1 MSNKI
6 IKVLLCVWSVF
17 QLLSTQYPINDT
29 LLRSI
34 HLSFAI
40 GLAFMMFAPKQDKK
54 QGAHQLLVGANIVL
68 GLVAA
73 LSALY
78 IVLDYEGISQRPGLP
93 ITRDIIAGSVLVVC
107 LLEAS
112 RRVLG
117 IALSLVA
124 VVFMLFAF
132 FGPYFPQV
140 VAHRGADMGKM
151 VSHLY
156 LGTEG
161 IFGVPIRV
169 SASFVFLFVL
179 LGSLLDKAGAGQYFI
194 QLAYAAL
201 GKFRGGPAKASVAA
215 SGLLGMLS
223 GSSIANT
230 VTTGTFT
237 IPLMKKIGFTPE
249 KAAAIEVA
257 ASTNAQLMPPVMG
270 AAAFI
275 MAEFLGI
282 GYMDVVK
289 AAIIPA
295 LASYVALF
303 AVVHF
308 EACKLNIQA
317 SRAEDI
323 PPFFKTLWQG
333 LHYCVPIVFLIY
345 TLMVKRQSPTASAF
359 NAIVITIL
367 IILAEPPI
375 KAFLNKR
382 LSKKEFT
389 LGFKSLMDAF
399 AQGAENMI
407 PIAIATACA
416 GIIIGVVTMTGLGQ
430 SLLQVIEL
438 LSGGNFYLVLIL
450 TAISCI
456 ILGMGLPTTANY
468 IVMASLTAPIL
479 ASLAKGSGLMIPVIA
494 IHLFVFYFGI
504 LADDTPPVG
513 LAAYAAAA
521 IAKSDPIKTGIQGF
535 IFDMRTAALPFI
547 FILNTQFILIKDVVP
562 GGNPMRPADWVWNDS
577 LLSALGL
584 LLAACIGMIF
594 FVSAITGWF
603 KNKLLW
609 WERLWTMGFF
619 LGVFFYPQILAIT
632 GLNLSLYIT
641 FYGVLSG
648 LFFLIQKNKTVSQ

>member
-1 MSNKI
+1 MKNRVI
-6 IKVLLCVWSVF
+6 QYLLCLWSVF
-17 QLLSTQYPINDT
+17 QLLSTQFAINDT

-34 HLSFAI
+34 HLSFA
-40 GLAFMMFAPKQDKK
+40 
-54 QGAHQLLVGANIVL
+54 L
-68 GLVAA
+68 GLTFLIFIPKKKDNTKIQTWIIWSNGVVAGIAA
-73 LSALY
+73 LAALY
-78 IVLDYEGISQRPGLP
+78 LALDYDGIAQRPGLP
-93 ITRDIIAGSVLVVC
+93 ITRDLVAGCILIVC

-117 IALSLVA
+117 VALSAVA
-124 VVFMLFAF
+124 IVFMLFAF

-140 VAHRGADMGKM
+140 VAHRGADIGKM
-151 VSHLY
+151 ISHLY

-194 QLAYAAL
+194 ELAYSAL

-282 GYMDVVK
+282 GYMEVVK
-289 AAIIPA
+289 AAIVPA

-317 SRAEDI
+317 SPAQDI
-323 PPFFKTLWQG
+323 PPFFKTLWRG
-333 LHYCVPIVFLIY
+333 LHYCIPIVFLIY
-345 TLMVKRQSPTASAF
+345 TLMIKRQSPTASAF
-359 NAIVITIL
+359 NAIIMTML
-367 IILAEPPI
+367 IIVVEPLI
-375 KAFLNKR
+375 KAYFKQSLNKADFF
-382 LSKKEFT
+382 E
-389 LGFKSLMDAF
+389 GFKKLADAF
-399 AQGAENMI
+399 AQGAQNMI

-438 LSGGNFYLVLIL
+438 ASGGNFYLVLIL

-456 ILGMGLPTTANY
+456 VLGMGLPTTANY

-479 ASLAKGSGLMIPVIA
+479 ASLAQGSGLMIPVIA

-562 GGNPMRPADWVWNDS
+562 GGNPMRPADWIWNDS
-577 LLSALGL
+577 LLSALTL
-584 LLAACIGMIF
+584 LVAACIGMIF

-603 KNKLLW
+603 KSRLSW
-609 WERLWTMGFF
+609 WQRAWAIALF
-619 LGVFFYPQILAIT
+619 LGVFLYPQILKLTQLNT
-632 GLNLSLYIT
+632 GVYVVLYGFAVCT
-641 FYGVLSG
+641 F
-648 LFFLIQKNKTVSQ
+648 IMMQKNID

>member
-1 MSNKI
+1 MNNKTIKI
-6 IKVLLCVWSVF
+6 ILCIWSTF
-17 QLLSTQYPINDT
+17 QLASTQYIINDT

-40 GLAFMMFAPKQDKK
+40 GLAFFMFVPKQSEKEK
-54 QGAHQLLVGANIVL
+54 INKLMAWGNIFL
-68 GLVAA
+68 GCLAA
-73 LSALY
+73 LAALY
-78 IVLDYEGISQRPGLP
+78 LALDYQGISQRPGLP
-93 ITRDIIAGSVLVVC
+93 IVRDIVAGSILIVC

-124 VVFMLFAF
+124 IVFMLFAF

-140 VAHRGADMGKM
+140 VAHRGADIGKM

-194 QLAYAAL
+194 ELAYSAL

-282 GYMDVVK
+282 GYMEVVK

-317 SRAEDI
+317 SKAQDI
-323 PPFFKTLWQG
+323 PPFFKTLWRG
-333 LHYCVPIVFLIY
+333 VHYCIPIVFLIY
-345 TLMVKRQSPTASAF
+345 TLMIKRQSPTASAF

-367 IILAEPPI
+367 IILIEPPI

-382 LSKKEFT
+382 LKQKDFT
-389 LGFKSLMDAF
+389 IGFKNLIEAF
-399 AQGAENMI
+399 AQGAQNMI

-438 LSGGNFYLVLIL
+438 ASGGNFYLVLIL

-562 GGNPMRPADWVWNDS
+562 GGNPMRPADWIWNDS
-577 LLSALGL
+577 LLSALGF

-603 KNKLLW
+603 KSKLRW
-609 WERLWTMGFF
+609 WERLWATGLF
-619 LGVFFYPQILAIT
+619 LGIFLYPQVLQYS
-632 GLNLSLYIT
+632 GLSLPIYCAL
-641 FYGVLSG
+641 YCG
-648 LFFLIQKNKTVSQ
+648 LALLFIRVQIKMANR